1 MRKIARIQYISSG
14 QTKNEQIKNIRQAL
28 DYGAEWIQLRWKE
41 GSKFELFHLAEEVRL
56 LSRGYGARLM
66 INDFAELAKHIDADG
81 LHLGLKDG
89 PVEKARALLG
99 PGKIIGGTANRVED
113 ILQRIQEGCDYIGL
127 GPLRY
132 TRTKTKL
139 SPVLGHQGYREITAR
154 LVQESHVFPPLIAI
168 GGVRQEDISELCQT
182 GVYGV
187 AVSSQINLNPQSLI
201 SIKQQYDNC
210 IKHSK

>member
-1 MRKIARIQYISSG
+1 MVPSGFNYDEGIKIRVIPSG
-14 QTKNEQIKNIRQAL
+14 GRGWA
-28 DYGAEWIQLRWKE
+28 A
-41 GSKFELFHLAEEVRL
+41 
-56 LSRGYGARLM
+56 SRGYGARLM

-154 LVQESHVFPPLIAI
+154 LVQESQVFPPLIAI
-168 GGVRQEDISELCQT
+168 GGVRQEDINELCQT
-182 GVYGV
+182 AVYGV

-201 SIKQQYDNC
+201 SIKQQYDDC